1 MLWFV
6 QFNLLVVLVSRIKT
20 IRQLTSLKKERLTD
34 SRVQGKKKN
43 ILEDPLQRVTD
54 NESHH
59 IIIRGQQSREVTDTK
74 HF

>member
-6 QFNLLVVLVSRIKT
+6 QFNLLVVLIFRIKT

>member
-6 QFNLLVVLVSRIKT
+6 QFNLLVVLVFRIKT

>member
-1 MLWFV
+1 MLWFM
-6 QFNLLVVLVSRIKT
+6 QFNLLVVLVFRIKT